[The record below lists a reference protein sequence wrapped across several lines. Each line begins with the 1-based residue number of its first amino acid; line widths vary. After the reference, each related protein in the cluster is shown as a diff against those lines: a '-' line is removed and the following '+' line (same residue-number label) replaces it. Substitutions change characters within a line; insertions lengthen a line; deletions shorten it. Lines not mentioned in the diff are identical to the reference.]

1 MDGKGGML
9 MGDTEKSLLTF
20 PADSVIISE
29 NEINP
34 DMFKILKGNVELYSG
49 YGTENEVLLGLL
61 GKNACFGEFGL
72 LLQKPS
78 PYTVIAYS
86 DVILY
91 RVVEEKM
98 GDFIRENHTA
108 VLQMMKSMANTMMV
122 MQGHINQLNEELN
135 ERNRVNKQIV
145 GRNKEMLKRYI
156 YNR

>member
-1 MDGKGGML
+1 MSGN
-9 MGDTEKSLLTF
+9 EKSLITF
-20 PADSVIISE
+20 SADSVIIKE

-49 YGTENEVLLGLL
+49 YGTENEVFLGLL
-61 GKNACFGEFGL
+61 GKDACFGEFGL
-72 LLQKPS
+72 LLHKPS
-78 PYTVIAYS
+78 PYTVTAYS

-98 GDFIRENHTA
+98 SEFIRENHTS

-122 MQGHINQLNEELN
+122 LQSHINQLNEELN

-145 GRNKEMLKRYI
+145 GKNKEMLKRYI